1 VLAHWAML
9 LRPSDLGRGRI
20 VAAYGEF
27 KGV

>member
-1 VLAHWAML
+1 VLAHWAMI

-20 VAAYGEF
+20 VAACEEF